1 MFYIGTGSITV
12 ESCSITE
19 EALKAVNPGFVKS
32 GDSSHKTSVDF
43 IIDIQYTEHDIGCY
57 ADPIE
62 LTGTF
67 ERIHF
72 TFPDQEIKDNSKLK
86 EILDKIKTKNDSMRM
101 YEYILAISL
110 FSLHPSFGFEK

>member
-1 MFYIGTGSITV
+1 MFYIGSGSITV

-19 EALKAVNPGFVKS
+19 EALKAVNPGFVIS

-72 TFPDQEIKDNSKLK
+72 TFPYRLSRLAYASRAALKSSFLKSGHRTSVNRNS
-86 EILDKIKTKNDSMRM
+86 
-101 YEYILAISL
+101 EYA
-110 FSLHPSFGFEK
+110 PCQRR